1 MNSPKDRL
9 RTYAFMKLAREFDAR
24 FEAMLLTGR
33 ISKWYSAI
41 GNEGI
46 TVPAGLALE
55 AGDVLCSLHRDVG
68 AILAFYLD
76 PALAFP
82 GFGFGAPDGRRPEPE
97 ALFYRLACQVLGKAE
112 GFSRGIERSYH
123 YGHFDEAAGISHV
136 GMVSHLGAMIPV
148 AAGCAF
154 AMKRNGGDRVAI
166 NFIGEGGTSTGDFH
180 EAMNL
185 AAVWKLPLVLVIE
198 NNRYAFS
205 TPARHQYACLQLSDR
220 GPGYGVPALT
230 VNGNDPDEMAGTL
243 SRAVARARA
252 GGGPTLIE
260 AVVGRLR
267 GHAEGDGSM
276 KVVPQEELDFYLSQD
291 PVPVYARRLS
301 SEGLLDPETE
311 QRLHMRV
318 AELVETAIERALAA
332 PAPAPE
338 EAFRPVLAEP
348 AARLFPR
355 CVSPTFPVRS
365 PETPAQGADDGLVED
380 LTDLLGR
387 SFDPAHGEAADADAG
402 EVEAASAVIA
412 LADPDIPTAMDAFT
426 GGAVGPTKVG
436 EVTYLDAIH
445 QALQEEMEHDSSIVL
460 LGQDIAQFEG
470 AFRVT
475 KGLHARWPDRVLD
488 TPISESGTLGLAAGA
503 ALFGYLP
510 VVEMQFADFVSCG
523 FNQIVNVIAK
533 LFYRFERPC
542 PVIVRLPAGGGVG
555 AGAFHSQNPEA
566 WFAHVAGLTVLCPA
580 TAVDAKGLLKSA
592 LRGANPV
599 IFCENKFLYRRV
611 KATLPAGEHLTPIGK
626 AHVMRAGTDLTF
638 VAYGASTW
646 IAMEAAEVLAAEGV
660 EAEVVDL
667 RSLVPY
673 DEETVLASVQKTN
686 RAIVVHEAQL
696 TGGFGGEIAARLAD
710 RAFAFLDAPVKRVAY
725 PDRPSPY
732 SRVLEHALFP
742 DRDKL
747 LAAAREVLAF

>member
-1 MNSPKDRL
+1 
-9 RTYAFMKLAREFDAR
+9 MKLAREFDAR

-33 ISKWYSAI
+33 VSKWYSAI

-68 AILAFYLD
+68 AILSFYLD
-76 PALAFP
+76 PARAFP
-82 GFGFGAPDGRRPEPE
+82 GFGFGAPDGRRGEPE

-112 GFSRGIERSYH
+112 GFSHGIERSYH

-136 GMVSHLGAMIPV
+136 GMISHLGAMIPV

-205 TPARHQYACLQLSDR
+205 TPARHQYACVQLSDR
-220 GPGYGVPALT
+220 GPGYGIPALT
-230 VNGNDPDEMAGTL
+230 VNGNDPDEMAATL
-243 SRAVARARA
+243 AKAVSRARA

-276 KVVPQEELDFYLSQD
+276 KVVPQEELDLYLSRD

-301 SEGLLDPETE
+301 GEGLLDLETE
-311 QRLHMRV
+311 ERLHARV
-318 AELVETAIERALAA
+318 AELVETAIDRALAA
-332 PAPAPE
+332 PAPAAE
-338 EAFRPVLAEP
+338 EAFRPVLA
-348 AARLFPR
+348 ASGARIFPR
-355 CVSPTFPVRS
+355 CVTPTFAAPSPESPTEDAVPN
-365 PETPAQGADDGLVED
+365 LVED
-380 LTDLLGR
+380 LTDLLGKP
-387 SFDPAHGEAADADAG
+387 FDPAHGEASDADAG
-402 EVEAASAVIA
+402 EAEAASAMIA

-426 GGAVGPTKVG
+426 GGAVGPTKAG

-626 AHVMRAGTDLTF
+626 AHILRAGRDITF

-646 IAMEAAEVLAAEGV
+646 IAMEAAEVLAAEGI

-673 DEETVLASVQKTN
+673 DEETVLASVMKTN
-686 RAIVVHEAQL
+686 RAVVVHEAQL

-732 SRVLEHALFP
+732 SRILEHALFP

>member
-1 MNSPKDRL
+1 MHTPKDRL

-46 TVPAGLALE
+46 TVPAGLTLE

-76 PALAFP
+76 PARAFP
-82 GFGFGAPDGRRPEPE
+82 GFGFGASDGRRPEPE
-97 ALFYRLACQVLGKAE
+97 ALFYRLACQVLGKDE

-123 YGHFDEAAGISHV
+123 YGYFDDPSGIAHV
-136 GMVSHLGAMIPV
+136 GMISHLGSMIPV
-148 AAGCAF
+148 ATGCAF
-154 AMKRNGGDRVAI
+154 AMKRDGGDRVAI

-180 EAMNL
+180 EGMNL

-205 TPARHQYACLQLSDR
+205 TPAKNQYACLQLSDR
-220 GPGYGVPALT
+220 GPGYGIPALT
-230 VNGNDPDEMAGTL
+230 VNGNDPDEMAETL
-243 SRAVARARA
+243 GRAVARARA
-252 GGGPTLIE
+252 GGGPTIVE

-276 KVVPQEELDFYLSQD
+276 KVVPEQELELYQAQD
-291 PVPVYARRLS
+291 PVPVYARRLA
-301 SEGLLDPETE
+301 SEGVLDPDTLD
-311 QRLHMRV
+311 RLHARV
-318 AELVETAIERALAA
+318 SELVETAIDRALAA
-332 PAPAPE
+332 AGPVPE
-338 EAFRPVLAEP
+338 VAFRPVFADPSARVRPRRVAPVAPAEP
-348 AARLFPR
+348 
-355 CVSPTFPVRS
+355 
-365 PETPAQGADDGLVED
+365 VED
-380 LTDLLGR
+380 DTVLLPR
-387 SFDPAHGEAADADAG
+387 DSAISEGEAAEQPAANADADA
-402 EVEAASAVIA
+402 
-412 LADPDIPTAMDAFT
+412 PTAMAAFT
-426 GGAVGPTKVG
+426 GGAVGPTRAG

-445 QALQEEMEHDSSIVL
+445 QALREEMERDPSIVL
-460 LGQDIAQFEG
+460 LGQDIAVFEG

-566 WFAHVAGLTVLCPA
+566 WFAHVAGLKVLCPA
-580 TAVDAKGLLKSA
+580 TAADAKGLLKSA
-592 LRGANPV
+592 LRDANPV
-599 IFCENKFLYRRV
+599 IFCENKYLYRRV
-611 KATLPAGEHLTPIGK
+611 KEVLPAGDHLTPIGK
-626 AHVMRAGTDLTF
+626 AQILRSGTDLTF
-638 VAYGASTW
+638 IAYGASTW
-646 IAMEAAEVLAAEGV
+646 IAMDAAEALAKEGV

-673 DEETVLASVQKTN
+673 DEETVLESVRKTN
-686 RAIVVHEAQL
+686 RAVVVHEAQL

-710 RAFAFLDAPVKRVAY
+710 AAFAFLDAPVKRVAY

-732 SRVLEHALFP
+732 SRVLEQALFP
-742 DRDKL
+742 DREKL